1 MYKIVYVALYTALV
15 IVVHAMLNIKK
26 YVVRK
31 TFSSFPFPNQEDSAF
46 SLSNKKAPLSS
57 QKTLNKQDEV
67 IGTTACPAL
76 MRMAPLIGL
85 QLTQLLPAPLFFFH
99 FNQFSQNI
107 YLMLCTICRKNNT
120 AKGFTLSLCLL
131 INLQAFVFD
140 FLILCLLMQ
149 IKYLF

>member
-85 QLTQLLPAPLFFFH
+85 QLTQLLPAPLFFPLQPVLSEH
-99 FNQFSQNI
+99 LLNAVY
-107 YLMLCTICRKNNT
+107 YLQEKQHCER
-120 AKGFTLSLCLL
+120 FYFESLSTNKSPSFCL
-131 INLQAFVFD
+131 
-140 FLILCLLMQ
+140 
-149 IKYLF
+149 